1 MTIGI
6 AGVVVK
12 RRGLTILD
20 RATLELGPG
29 LHGVIGRNGAGKT
42 TLLRV
47 LAGHVRV
54 DAGTVTG
61 PGATAL
67 GRVAQD
73 VRYAGPTIGAHL
85 DVAAIGHPTLDRRLA
100 LAILG
105 DAGLGPDTPT
115 KTLSAGQRQLLSVAA
130 ALSSGAGAVLL
141 DEPFTGLD
149 VGLRTSL
156 RDRIIGVAADRPDLC
171 LALTSHQS
179 EDLAGLVDDVTTVS
193 DGGIVTGPVALDAA
207 RHGFPTMRGARDKVD
222 AIAGDLP
229 RISAKTL
236 GGIADVTLA
245 RPLSCSAVRRA
256 DAEGVIVTHPADGEL
271 IDLLALHGAP
281 ARSGAPTGNG
291 APGRNGQ

>member
-29 LHGVIGRNGAGKT
+29 LHGVIGRNGTGKT

-67 GRVAQD
+67 GRVAQG

-130 ALSSGAGAVLL
+130 ALSSGAESSPGPSPSTPPATDSPHCAVPATRSTPSPATCPASAPRPSA
-141 DEPFTGLD
+141 ESP
-149 VGLRTSL
+149 TSPSPG
-156 RDRIIGVAADRPDLC
+156 RC
-171 LALTSHQS
+171 
-179 EDLAGLVDDVTTVS
+179 
-193 DGGIVTGPVALDAA
+193 
-207 RHGFPTMRGARDKVD
+207 
-222 AIAGDLP
+222 
-229 RISAKTL
+229 
-236 GGIADVTLA
+236 
-245 RPLSCSAVRRA
+245 
-256 DAEGVIVTHPADGEL
+256 
-271 IDLLALHGAP
+271 P
-281 ARSGAPTGNG
+281 ARRSAAPTPK
-291 APGRNGQ
+291 ASSSPIPPMAS